1 MNDPNLRAA
10 AREMIAAEPKLGE
23 MFSLAQLTEHVR
35 TLAKR
40 LKLAGELNS
49 QTDD

>member
-10 AREMIAAEPKLGE
+10 AREMVAAEPELGK
-23 MFSLAQLTEHVR
+23 MFSLAQPTEHVR
-35 TLAKR
+35 ILAKR

-49 QTDD
+49 QTED